1 MKNRSAILKVSGRL
15 RMRIDKNNKDIFH
28 DLKFCYL
35 NVCGLKSRL
44 LCPDFINIIQQ
55 NDICVFTETKLT
67 ELDQLDLP
75 LDYKIFVKNSKKLKK
90 KHQVELRFC
99 INHV

>member
-1 MKNRSAILKVSGRL
+1 
-15 RMRIDKNNKDIFH
+15 MRIDKNNKDIFH

-75 LDYKIFVKNSKKLKK
+75 LDYKMFVKNRNIFSSPDPKG
-90 KHQVELRFC
+90 
-99 INHV
+99 HVSYCHH

>member
-1 MKNRSAILKVSGRL
+1 VPYGQQGYGTRTSNALINTT
-15 RMRIDKNNKDIFH
+15 INKNNKDIFH

-55 NDICVFTETKLT
+55 HNICVLTETKLT
-67 ELDQLDLP
+67 EN
-75 LDYKIFVKNSKKLKK
+75 I
-90 KHQVELRFC
+90 
-99 INHV
+99 